1 MGSNGRTRLEVEAN
15 GALSPVAE
23 DLREESMPFDKSSDK
38 ARTM

>member
-23 DLREESMPFDKSSDK
+23 DLREESSRPSIGEVG
-38 ARTM
+38 